1 MIEVE
6 KNTCVIR
13 LNSIEKVK
21 DFVNRV
27 STFNCDVDII
37 YGRYVIDG
45 TSIMGIFSL
54 DLTNLVTAMIHT
66 DDYDELK
73 RFFEMMED
81 FK

>member
-1 MIEVE
+1 MD
-6 KNTCVIR
+6 KNTCVIK

-21 DFVNRV
+21 NFVNRV
-27 STFNCDVDII
+27 STFDCDVDII

-54 DLTNLVTAMIHT
+54 DLTNPVTVMIHT

-73 RFFEMMED
+73 RFFDMMED

>member
-1 MIEVE
+1 MD
-6 KNTCVIR
+6 KNTCVIK

-21 DFVNRV
+21 NFVSRV
-27 STFNCDVDII
+27 STFDCDVDIL
-37 YGRYVIDG
+37 YGRYIIDA

-54 DLTNLVTAMIHT
+54 DLMNSLKVVIHT

-73 RFFEMMED
+73 RFFEFMED

>member
-1 MIEVE
+1 MD
-6 KNTCVIR
+6 KNTCVIK

-21 DFVNRV
+21 NFVSRI
-27 STFNCDVDII
+27 STFDCDVDIL
-37 YGRYVIDG
+37 YGRYIIDA

-54 DLTNLVTAMIHT
+54 DLTNPVTVMIHT

-73 RFFEMMED
+73 LFNEIMEA